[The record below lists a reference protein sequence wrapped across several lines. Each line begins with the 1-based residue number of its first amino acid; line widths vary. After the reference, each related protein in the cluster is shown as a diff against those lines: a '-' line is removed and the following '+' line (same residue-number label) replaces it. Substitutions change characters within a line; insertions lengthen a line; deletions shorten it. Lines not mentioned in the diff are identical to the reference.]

1 MTKVFVF
8 LQAVVDFQ
16 LYLNNKGI
24 FSYTNPISTKI
35 PSQRQKTHKKY
46 AVRYLKDTINAIKL
60 KDAFCI
66 SNRNI
71 SGKLLPSSFLKNQK
85 NKNNNKNKF
94 SLRQCSSY
102 LQFGQSVK
110 FQTLSLWKWRFVNQ
124 RRRSSL
130 IELWRRDAYDYQ
142 KKNRNQNK
150 VSVSK
155 CSLVI
160 SQL

>member
-71 SGKLLPSSFLKNQK
+71 SGKLLPSSFLNK
-85 NKNNNKNKF
+85 KNN
-94 SLRQCSSY
+94 RQVYFTPVFVQY
-102 LQFGQSVK
+102 LQFGQSFK
-110 FQTLSLWKWRFVNQ
+110 FQTLPLWKWRFGNQ
-124 RRRSSL
+124 RQRSSL
-130 IELWRRDAYDYQ
+130 NELWRRNAYEYCI
-142 KKNRNQNK
+142 KM
-150 VSVSK
+150 
-155 CSLVI
+155 
-160 SQL
+160 

>member
-1 MTKVFVF
+1 MTLIKISMTKVFVF

-71 SGKLLPSSFLKNQK
+71 SGKLLPSSFL
-85 NKNNNKNKF
+85 NKKYNKCTLRQYSFSIF
-94 SLRQCSSY
+94 SLDSLLSSKRY
-102 LQFGQSVK
+102 RCGNGASVIK
-110 FQTLSLWKWRFVNQ
+110 DNEVVLMNYGVGMRTTT
-124 RRRSSL
+124 
-130 IELWRRDAYDYQ
+130 
-142 KKNRNQNK
+142 NK
-150 VSVSK
+150 
-155 CSLVI
+155 I
-160 SQL
+160 